1 MKFIIRKITRKRYL
15 KKEFLSA
22 LFSDVITIELGRI
35 QESIPGIIYFEMKY
49 SLIPVKESKALFS
62 LAEVIKI
69 NEFDLRIYRNQR
81 NYVLENN
88 EKGLLQEKDDCHYF
102 KTECDLISYEEYKKR
117 LEDFIDFY
125 YEQ

>member
-35 QESIPGIIYFEMKY
+35 QESIPGIIYFETKY

-81 NYVLENN
+81 SYVLENN
-88 EKGLLQEKDDCHYF
+88 EKGLLQEK
-102 KTECDLISYEEYKKR
+102 R
-117 LEDFIDFY
+117 
-125 YEQ
+125 